1 MRNVAVSLSLA
12 LAIAL
17 QSFSSAAA
25 RVDVLRSTGALPAHI
40 AGAFL
45 NPLAFQQ
52 TDDGRFFVFDR
63 RAHAVYA
70 IAGDDAARKV
80 IEVGQEKGRVLDP
93 TAFDI
98 DPSDGSFVIA
108 DAPGGQ
114 QRIQIF
120 TSGGSQLGG
129 FTLPGRQVPR
139 VTFGSIVLNGIGSL
153 QFTGRT
159 VILNQPESGS
169 LVTELAFDGSPVRA
183 FGTLRATGHEADR
196 DLHLAFNSG
205 LPLVDPTGGSYFV
218 FQAGVPVFRK
228 YDARGTLLF
237 ERHIEGPEVDEYL
250 RTMPTSWPRRRS
262 ETGDVIPLVPPAV
275 TTAAVDRGGRLWVSL
290 VAPVT
295 YVYDAAGDKIRVVQ
309 FKGADTLTPTS
320 LFFSRNG
327 RVLVTPGCY
336 IFAP

>member
-70 IAGDDAARKV
+70 IADDAARKV

-196 DLHLAFNSG
+196 ELHLAFNSG
-205 LPLVDPTGGSYFV
+205 LPLIDPTGGFYFV

>member
-70 IAGDDAARKV
+70 IADDAARKV

-159 VILNQPESGS
+159 VILNQPESGA

-196 DLHLAFNSG
+196 ELHLAFNSG
-205 LPLVDPTGGSYFV
+205 LPLVDPTGGFYFV

-275 TTAAVDRGGRLWVSL
+275 TTAAVDRGGRLWLSL

>member
-70 IAGDDAARKV
+70 IADDAARKV

-205 LPLVDPTGGSYFV
+205 LPLIDPTGGFYFV

>member
-52 TDDGRFFVFDR
+52 TDDGRFFVVDR

-70 IAGDDAARKV
+70 IADDAARKV
-80 IEVGQEKGRVLDP
+80 IEVGQEKGRLLDP

-196 DLHLAFNSG
+196 ELHLAFNSG
-205 LPLVDPTGGSYFV
+205 LPLVDPTGGFYFV

>member
-70 IAGDDAARKV
+70 IADDAARKV

-169 LVTELAFDGSPVRA
+169 LVAELAFDGSPVRA
-183 FGTLRATGHEADR
+183 FGRLRATGHEADR

-205 LPLVDPTGGSYFV
+205 LPLVDPTGGFYFV

>member
-70 IAGDDAARKV
+70 IADDAARKV

-169 LVTELAFDGSPVRA
+169 LVAELAFDGSPVRA

-205 LPLVDPTGGSYFV
+205 LPLVDPTGGFYFV

>member
-70 IAGDDAARKV
+70 IADDAARKV

-196 DLHLAFNSG
+196 ELHLAFNSG
-205 LPLVDPTGGSYFV
+205 LPLVDPTGGFYFV

>member
-70 IAGDDAARKV
+70 IADDAARKV

-169 LVTELAFDGSPVRA
+169 LVAELAFDGSPVRA

-205 LPLVDPTGGSYFV
+205 LPLIDPTGGFYFV

>member
-70 IAGDDAARKV
+70 IADDAARKV

-169 LVTELAFDGSPVRA
+169 LVAELAFDGSPVRA

-196 DLHLAFNSG
+196 ELHLAFNSG
-205 LPLVDPTGGSYFV
+205 LPLVDPTGGFYFV

>member
-70 IAGDDAARKV
+70 IADDAARKV

-205 LPLVDPTGGSYFV
+205 LPLVDPTGGFYFV